1 MRTAL
6 VVFALLALATGL
18 PEQSRRRRIKKK
30 ILRAE
35 EAEPEATEV
44 AVVTKGKTG
53 RG

>member
-1 MRTAL
+1 M

-44 AVVTKGKTG
+44 AVVTKDKIG